1 VSQPL
6 SRVRIPDLIRKK
18 KRREKITTL
27 TAYDATMARIL
38 DRAGIDILLVGDS
51 LGTVIMGSAGTI
63 PVTLEAMIHHTRAVA
78 NGTSRALVVADL
90 PFLTYQVSMQ
100 QAVTNA
106 GRLIQEGGAAA
117 VKLEGG
123 EAVADRV
130 HRLSEIGVAV
140 MGHIGLTPQSEHRL
154 GGYRIVGKTEQEA
167 ERLFRD
173 ARMLEQA
180 GAFALVLEC
189 VPSEVAASIT
199 DELKIPTI
207 GIGAGPY
214 CDGQVLVSYD
224 AFGLFDEFQP
234 SFVKRYAHL
243 ADEMAAAAKQYIA
256 DVQEGRFP
264 AAEHSVS
271 VVRDK
276 AQ

>member
-1 VSQPL
+1 MPQLP
-6 SRVRIPDLIRKK
+6 SRIRIPDLIRKK
-18 KRREKITTL
+18 KRHEKIATL

-38 DRAGIDILLVGDS
+38 DRAGVDILLVGDS
-51 LGTVIMGSAGTI
+51 LGTVILGHPSTI
-63 PVTLEAMIHHTRAVA
+63 PVTLDAMIHHTRAVV

-90 PFLTYQVSMQ
+90 PFLTYQVSLEE
-100 QAVTNA
+100 AVRNA

-123 EAVADRV
+123 EPVVDRV
-130 HRLSEIGVAV
+130 HRLSEIGIAV

-154 GGYRIVGKTEQEA
+154 GGYRMVGKTEIEA
-167 ERLFRD
+167 QRLVRD

-180 GAFALVLEC
+180 GAFAVVLEC
-189 VPSEVAASIT
+189 MPANVAATIT
-199 DELKIPTI
+199 DELAIPTI

-234 SFVKRYAHL
+234 SFVKRYANL
-243 ADEMAAAAKQYIA
+243 GEEMTAAARQYIA

-264 AAEHSVS
+264 AAEHVADKLSK
-271 VVRDK
+271 K

>member
-1 VSQPL
+1 MPQLP
-6 SRVRIPDLIRKK
+6 SRIRIPDLIRKK
-18 KRREKITTL
+18 KRREKIATL

-38 DRAGIDILLVGDS
+38 DRAGVDILLVGDS
-51 LGTVIMGSAGTI
+51 LGTVILGHPSTI
-63 PVTLEAMIHHTRAVA
+63 PVTLDAMIHHTRAVV

-90 PFLTYQVSMQ
+90 PFLTYQVSLEE
-100 QAVTNA
+100 AVRNA

-123 EAVADRV
+123 EPVVDRV
-130 HRLSEIGVAV
+130 HRLSEIGIAM

-154 GGYRIVGKTEQEA
+154 GGYRMVGKTEMEA
-167 ERLFRD
+167 QRLVRD

-180 GAFALVLEC
+180 GAFAVVLEC
-189 VPSEVAASIT
+189 MPANVAATIT
-199 DELKIPTI
+199 DELAIPTI

-234 SFVKRYAHL
+234 SFVKRYANL
-243 ADEMAAAAKQYIA
+243 GEEMTAAARQYIA

-264 AAEHSVS
+264 AAEHVADKLSK
-271 VVRDK
+271 K

>member
-1 VSQPL
+1 MPQLP

-18 KRREKITTL
+18 ERHEKIATL

-38 DRAGIDILLVGDS
+38 DRAGVDILLVGDS
-51 LGTVIMGSAGTI
+51 LGTVILGHTSTI
-63 PVTLEAMIHHTRAVA
+63 PVTLDAMIHHTRAVA
-78 NGTSRALVVADL
+78 NGTSRALIVADL
-90 PFLTYQVSMQ
+90 PFLTYQVSLEE
-100 QAVTNA
+100 AVRNA

-123 EAVADRV
+123 EAVIDRV
-130 HRLSEIGVAV
+130 QRLSEIGIAV

-154 GGYRIVGKTEQEA
+154 GGYRAVGKTEQEA
-167 ERLFRD
+167 QRLLRD

-180 GAFALVLEC
+180 GAFGIVLEC
-189 VPSEVAASIT
+189 MPADVAAAIT
-199 DELKIPTI
+199 EELKIPTI

-234 SFVKRYAHL
+234 KFVKRYANL
-243 ADEMAAAAKQYIA
+243 AEQMTAAAKQYIT

-264 AAEHSVS
+264 AAEHSIDTIS
-271 VVRDK
+271 EK
-276 AQ
+276 A

>member
-1 VSQPL
+1 MPQPL
-6 SRVRIPDLIRKK
+6 SRVRVPDLIRKK
-18 KRREKITTL
+18 KRREKIATL

-38 DRAGIDILLVGDS
+38 DRAGVDILLVGDS
-51 LGTVIMGSAGTI
+51 LGTVILGHTSTI
-63 PVTLEAMIHHTRAVA
+63 PVTLDAMIHHTRAVA
-78 NGTSRALVVADL
+78 NGTSRALLVADL
-90 PFLTYQVSMQ
+90 PFLTYQVSLEE
-100 QAVTNA
+100 AVRNA

-123 EAVADRV
+123 EAVVDRV
-130 HRLSEIGVAV
+130 QRLSEIGIAV

-154 GGYRIVGKTEQEA
+154 GGYRMVGKTEQEA
-167 ERLFRD
+167 QRLMRD

-189 VPSEVAASIT
+189 IPAEVAATIT

-234 SFVKRYAHL
+234 SFVKRYAQM
-243 ADEMAAAAKQYIA
+243 AEEMEAAARRYIA

-264 AAEHSVS
+264 AAEHTVDKISE
-271 VVRDK
+271 K